1 VASTTAP
8 IRDYSCIL
16 WKGIGS
22 DQWGG
27 GLGEPIGGG
36 ADHPCISSGKTHLE
50 AWFLARKPRIVM
62 TITDVAPSKDELAEM
77 TPEEFVAL
85 IRTECTKPG
94 RGMQDHPIVH
104 EMEAGTVTVPQLT
117 LFTEQFYQHI
127 SRMLP
132 WIGAIYV
139 RCPHEE
145 VRTALV
151 KNLAEECT
159 GYQTETDAH
168 PQLLLKFAEALGAD
182 LDAIKS
188 AEQMTEGRR
197 LTDYF
202 EFMGLCR
209 EWYVP
214 LSAIGIG
221 LESFVPDTFTR
232 VVAAMKKNYDMT
244 DEQLIFWTMH
254 IIADQDHGD
263 EGVEMVSAYALT
275 AEARKDVFDCTVE
288 TSRLFHDMWMLYNQA

>member
-1 VASTTAP
+1 MT
-8 IRDYSCIL
+8 I
-16 WKGIGS
+16 
-22 DQWGG
+22 
-27 GLGEPIGGG
+27 
-36 ADHPCISSGKTHLE
+36 LE
-50 AWFLARKPRIVM
+50 A
-62 TITDVAPSKDELAEM
+62 APAKAELAEM
-77 TPEEFVAL
+77 SPAEFVEL
-85 IRTECTKPG
+85 IRTECVRPG
-94 RGMQDHPIVH
+94 HGMQDHPIVLA
-104 EMEAGTVTVPQLT
+104 MEDGSATIPQLQ
-117 LFTEQFYQHI
+117 LFTEQFYLHI

-159 GYQTETDAH
+159 GYQTQTDAH
-168 PQLLLKFAEALGAD
+168 PELLLQFGEALGSD
-182 LDAIKS
+182 IDEIKN

-232 VVAAMKKNYDMT
+232 IVAAMKTNYDMT

-254 IIADQDHGD
+254 IIADEEHGD
-263 EGVEMVSAYALT
+263 EGIEMVSNYALT

-288 TSRLFHDMWMLYNQA
+288 TSRLFHDMWNLYAKA

>member
-1 VASTTAP
+1 
-8 IRDYSCIL
+8 
-16 WKGIGS
+16 
-22 DQWGG
+22 
-27 GLGEPIGGG
+27 
-36 ADHPCISSGKTHLE
+36 
-50 AWFLARKPRIVM
+50 M
-62 TITDVAPSKDELAEM
+62 TITDIAPAKAELAEM
-77 TPEEFVAL
+77 SPEEFVTLLRA
-85 IRTECTKPG
+85 ECSQPG
-94 RGMQDHPIVH
+94 HGMQDHPLVQA
-104 EMEAGTVTVPQLT
+104 MEAGTATIPQLQ
-117 LFTEQFYQHI
+117 LFTEQFYLHI

-159 GYQTETDAH
+159 GYQTHTDAH
-168 PQLLLKFAEALGAD
+168 PTLLLEFAKALGSD
-182 LDAIKS
+182 PELIKTG
-188 AEQMTEGRR
+188 EQLTEGRR

-209 EWYVP
+209 DWYVP

-232 VVAAMKKNYDMT
+232 IVAAMKNNYDMT

-254 IIADQDHGD
+254 IIADEEHGD
-263 EGVEMVSAYALT
+263 EGIEMVSEYALT
-275 AEARKDVFDCTVE
+275 ADARKHVFDCTVE
-288 TSRLFHDMWMLYNQA
+288 TSRLFHDMWMLYERA

>member
-1 VASTTAP
+1 
-8 IRDYSCIL
+8 
-16 WKGIGS
+16 
-22 DQWGG
+22 
-27 GLGEPIGGG
+27 
-36 ADHPCISSGKTHLE
+36 
-50 AWFLARKPRIVM
+50 M
-62 TITDVAPSKDELAEM
+62 TVVETSPPGNELAEM
-77 TPEEFVAL
+77 TPEEFVSQ
-85 IRTECTKPG
+85 IRAECVSPG
-94 RGMQDHPIVH
+94 HGLQDHPIVQA
-104 EMEAGTVTVPQLT
+104 MEDGSATIPQLQ
-117 LFTEQFYQHI
+117 LFTEQFYLHI

-159 GYQTETDAH
+159 GYQTQTDAH
-168 PQLLLKFAEALGAD
+168 PDLLLQFGEALGMD
-182 LDAIKS
+182 TAITRN
-188 AEQMTEGRR
+188 AEQMNEGRR

-221 LESFVPDTFTR
+221 LESFVPDTFR
-232 VVAAMKKNYDMT
+232 RIVAAMKKNYDMT

-254 IIADQDHGD
+254 IIADEEHGD
-263 EGVEMVSAYALT
+263 EGIEMVSKYALS
-275 AEARKDVFDCTVE
+275 ADARKNVFDCTIE
-288 TSRLFHDMWMLYNQA
+288 TSRLFHDMWNLYQKA